1 MDDLKRRLAESLA
14 ASREAAQK
22 ASALVADAIGGPDT
36 TVLADAGDVFHDEF
50 NAIELRRNVLAGNGY
65 TEPAS
70 LTAGVPGA
78 DATMEDYCRKAHGL
92 QNLSALCLSGGG
104 IRSAAFALGVVQG
117 LAKRQV
123 LYQFDYLST
132 VSGGGY
138 LGSFLT
144 AWVQR
149 KGYGPVCEDLVGDFK
164 PGETSPLQYLRRY
177 TSYLTPDRGLVTADA
192 LTVLA
197 LYVRNLFLNWLI
209 IVPLVLCVIIA
220 PKFYV
225 AAVGALPGSQLI
237 ISSTLMLAITVMG
250 LASLESLRQRPGW
263 ESRQDRKPEAFQ
275 IWQKWPML
283 VAGLAASIAS
293 LKFLESGKGISN
305 CLATHPVD
313 GAFFP
318 NVEVQD
324 APQGVMLGDAILFAA
339 GIVAAVSFI
348 AWMIAF
354 FVSRP
359 PNPSEIST
367 RSTVRVRAGDAIWSV
382 ILFTL
387 SGAVIGMGLGLAF
400 YWIAGMC
407 NFALRAFVVLCFG
420 PLIVIAASF
429 LGEMIYIGLTSDS
442 KWSDGEREWLA
453 TAEGY
458 HGRTAVTWM
467 LLMLLVF
474 GGSYGIFYLADDPD
488 WYKLLPTLGG
498 TGGVT
503 AVIVAWL
510 GKASATAANIRERYN
525 TWKNWSSAAI
535 LAVAMPVFLII
546 TTSFL
551 SAGVD
556 WLVAKNALSYGME
569 VSQWGIGGL
578 TAYASGLSLL
588 WRLVIVLAICLTV
601 LLGASYRINTNRFSL
616 HGLYRN
622 RLIRAFLGAS
632 RAEAERKA
640 NPLTG
645 FDEKDNVDLCD
656 LWPNKY
662 EAGIPPQYLVVNCSL
677 NVLKSSELAWQ
688 ERKAMSMTFTPRAAG
703 ARALDDW
710 KGYYRRASEYS
721 DRISLGTAMTISG
734 AAVSPN
740 MGYHS
745 SSALSVLMT
754 FFNVRLGA
762 WLGNPGPAGAQI
774 YKASGPR
781 FSAWPILIEAL
792 GLTTEKRSYVY
803 LSDGGHFENLGL
815 YEMIQRRCR
824 FIVVSDA
831 GCDPGITFEDLGN
844 AVRKISIDLN
854 VKLEFD
860 SLRIPARKDP
870 PVTGTYF
877 AMARIIYPEAGAP
890 VGRLLYIKPSY
901 QGTEPPSVR
910 SYAEANPAFPHEPT
924 GDQFFGESQFE
935 AYRALGEYIIQNVDG
950 GARRS
955 YTDVERFMDAVAAH
969 SKKSS
974 TTAGQTQAR
983 GYSNIFQ
990 RRSPATPSRR

>member
-1 MDDLKRRLAESLA
+1 MDELKRQLSDKLT
-14 ASREAAQK
+14 ASKEAARK
-22 ASALVADAIGGPDT
+22 ATAFVAETVIGEDKSF
-36 TVLADAGDVFHDEF
+36 LADAGDILQDEF
-50 NAIELRRNVLAGNGY
+50 KAIGLRRIILEGGVCATSG
-65 TEPAS
+65 P
-70 LTAGVPGA
+70 LTLDPK
-78 DATMEDYCRKAHGL
+78 DAEEKIRDYYQKAHGL
-92 QNLSALCLSGGG
+92 QDLSALCLSGGG

-117 LAKRQV
+117 LARRKILDR
-123 LYQFDYLST
+123 FDYLST

-149 KGYGPVCEDLVGDFK
+149 KGFEPVCGDLVGNFK

-177 TSYLTPDRGLVTADA
+177 TSYLTPDRGLVTADS

-209 IVPLVLCVIIA
+209 IVPLVLCAIVA
-220 PKFYV
+220 PKMYV
-225 AAVGALPGSQLI
+225 AVVGALPKTEFI
-237 ISSTLMLAITVMG
+237 ISSSLMLAITVMG
-250 LASLESLRQRPGW
+250 LAALESLRQRPGW
-263 ESRQDRKPEAFQ
+263 ESQIRRGPKAFQ
-275 IWQKWPML
+275 TWQKWPML
-283 VAGLAASIAS
+283 IAGLATSVAA
-293 LKFLESGKGISN
+293 LKFLDGGVSN
-305 CLATHPVD
+305 CAALSLGDEAYYP
-313 GAFFP
+313 G
-318 NVEVQD
+318 VQTE
-324 APQGVMLGDAILFAA
+324 AARKAVLLGDAILFPA

-354 FVSRP
+354 FMSRP
-359 PNPSEIST
+359 PNESEIST
-367 RSTVRVRAGDAIWSV
+367 RSTVRAGTSDAIWSV
-382 ILFTL
+382 IFFTL
-387 SGAVIGMGLGLAF
+387 SGAVIGMVLGLAF
-400 YWIAGMC
+400 YWTAGVC
-407 NFALRAFVVLCFG
+407 NAALRASVILFFG
-420 PLIVIAASF
+420 PPIMIAACF
-429 LGEMIYIGLTSDS
+429 LGEMIYIGLSSDS

-458 HGRTAVTWM
+458 HGRTSVAWM

-474 GGSYGIFYLADDPD
+474 GGSYAIFHMAKEPK
-488 WYKLLPTLGG
+488 WYSLLLPTLGG
-498 TGGVT
+498 TGGLT

-510 GKASATAANIRERYN
+510 GKASATAATIRERYD

-546 TTSFL
+546 TISFL

-556 WLVAKNALSYGME
+556 WLIAGNALFYEMK
-569 VSQWGIGGL
+569 VSEWGIDRL
-578 TAYASGLSLL
+578 TAAAPDMSLL
-588 WRLVIVLAICLTV
+588 LRLSIVLAICLTV

-632 RAEAERKA
+632 RASAERMP

-645 FDEKDNVDLCD
+645 FDEKDNEYICD
-656 LWPNKY
+656 LWPNKHK
-662 EAGIPPQYLVVNCSL
+662 AGIPPHFLVVNCSL
-677 NVLKSSELAWQ
+677 NVLRSSELAWQ
-688 ERKAMSMTFTPRAAG
+688 ERKALSLTITSRTVG
-703 ARALDDW
+703 ARALNEW
-710 KGYYRRASEYS
+710 KGHYRLASEYS
-721 DRISLGTAMTISG
+721 DRITLGTAMTISG
-734 AAVSPN
+734 AAVSSN

-745 SSALSVLMT
+745 SSALSVLLT

-762 WLGNPGPAGAQI
+762 WLGNPGPAGANI
-774 YKASGPR
+774 YQKSGPR

-824 FIVVSDA
+824 FIVLSDA
-831 GCDPGITFEDLGN
+831 GCDPDITFEDLGN

-854 VKLEFD
+854 VRVEFD
-860 SLRIPARKDP
+860 GLRIPARRNP
-870 PVTGTYF
+870 PVTGAYF
-877 AMARIIYPEAGAP
+877 ATARIIYPEADAP

-935 AYRALGEYIIQNVDG
+935 AYRALGEHIIQTLDG
-950 GARRS
+950 GSQRS
-955 YTDVERFMDAVAAH
+955 YTDVERFMDAVLAY

-974 TTAGQTQAR
+974 ATDKKSSAAVQSR
-983 GYSNIFQ
+983 NSF
-990 RRSPATPSRR
+990 RRSPRRNE